1 MLLQQA
7 CGLDQ
12 DGECDSGGLGDIEQG
27 LCTIALV
34 EEPEHG
40 HLFLI
45 AILIAADSG
54 VESALTELRFTI
66 GELIDHDSV
75 FEERVQGVDEDAD
88 GLLNGGG
95 RDEIEVI
102 EGVMVLWKLAVLAA
116 HQETDRQVESGRA
129 ELALVV
135 TVGRERFD
143 AVRVGVQLVE
153 DVGERL
159 IDGCV
164 ALA

>member
-1 MLLQQA
+1 M
-7 CGLDQ
+7 
-12 DGECDSGGLGDIEQG
+12 
-27 LCTIALV
+27 
-34 EEPEHG
+34 
-40 HLFLI
+40 
-45 AILIAADSG
+45 
-54 VESALTELRFTI
+54 
-66 GELIDHDSV
+66 
-75 FEERVQGVDEDAD
+75 DEDAD